1 LAARVNRE
9 TLDVWQQMI
18 AFVRQEEI
26 HDPARVNT
34 LAGRW
39 AGAVHAA
46 CLRAEDALSAL
57 MPDQVW

>member
-1 LAARVNRE
+1 
-9 TLDVWQQMI
+9 MI
-18 AFVRQEEI
+18 TFVRQEEI

-39 AGAVHAA
+39 AGAVQAA

-57 MPDQVW
+57 MPDQMW